1 MGLSVK
7 DNTLVLRFSVI
18 PTNEGT
24 IGFDL
29 NFRVQERYKVT
40 WCWKIYLP
48 LNPPI

>member
-29 NFRVQERYKVT
+29 
-40 WCWKIYLP
+40 ISL
-48 LNPPI
+48 